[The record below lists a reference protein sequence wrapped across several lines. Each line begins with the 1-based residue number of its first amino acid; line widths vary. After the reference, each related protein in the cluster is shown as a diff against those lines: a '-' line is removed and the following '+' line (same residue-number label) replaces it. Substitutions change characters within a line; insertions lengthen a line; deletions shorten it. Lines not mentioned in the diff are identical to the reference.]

1 MKILITGAKGQ
12 LGSQIINVLNKG
24 TSDIGKIDSIY
35 DKAEIFA
42 FDVEDL
48 DITNLNQC
56 KTVIK
61 EIEPNLII
69 NCAAYTN
76 VDSCEKQQDLAFK
89 INSIGARNLAIVSE
103 IIGSKLI
110 HISTD
115 YVFEGNGTS
124 PYREYDIT
132 NPVSVYGKSKLLGES
147 YVREFSSKYFI
158 LRTSWLYGF
167 NGNNFVK
174 TIIKAAKEKG
184 QLKVVNDQRGNPTYA
199 EDLVHHIL
207 AIAMTEEYGIYHC
220 TGSGECSW
228 YDFAKAIVKYLN
240 INCTVDPITSENL
253 DRAAKRPAYSSLD
266 NMMLRNTIGDNMRDW
281 EEALQMFISKI

>member
-12 LGSQIINVLNKG
+12 LASQIINVLNKG

-61 EIEPNLII
+61 EIKPNLII

-76 VDSCEKQQDLAFK
+76 VDSCEKQKDLAFK

-103 IIGSKLI
+103 IIGSKLV

-207 AIAMTEEYGIYHC
+207 AVAVTQEYGIYHC

-228 YDFAKAIVKYLN
+228 YDFAKAIVKYSN

-253 DRAAKRPAYSSLD
+253 DRAAKRPAYSALD

-281 EEALQMFISKI
+281 EEALKMFISKI